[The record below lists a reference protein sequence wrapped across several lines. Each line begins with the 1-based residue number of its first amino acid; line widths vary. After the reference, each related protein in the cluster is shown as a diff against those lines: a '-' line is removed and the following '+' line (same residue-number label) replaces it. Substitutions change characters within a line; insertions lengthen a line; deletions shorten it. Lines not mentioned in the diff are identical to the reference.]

1 MSSYGYFP
9 IKYNISE
16 FYFISLILFLNLFS
30 LILKMCILP
39 ALIIIFALSYNIN
52 KNKFRRM
59 YQHY

>member
-9 IKYNISE
+9 LKYKISE

-30 LILKMCILP
+30 LILEMCILP
-39 ALIIIFALSYNIN
+39 ALIIILALSYNIN

-59 YQHY
+59 YQYY